1 MDKMDEF
8 HIPKDA
14 LKKLKNTEYLRKE
27 LSEGKS
33 LKEIIGY
40 SESVMEKFYA
50 AAYRLFQMKEYT
62 KSADAFL
69 FLTTLDPY
77 VYNFWL
83 GLGMS
88 EQLKEDYENALVA
101 YSMAILLDAHNPLPH
116 FHSATCYQK
125 TDNVQDTRASLE
137 LAIEYAGDQAEFMEI
152 KKKSQEIL
160 WQLNQ

>member
-1 MDKMDEF
+1 MDKMEEF
-8 HIPKDA
+8 HIPEDA
-14 LKKLKNTEYLRKE
+14 LKKLKNTEYLRKA
-27 LSEGKS
+27 LNEGKS

-40 SESVMEKFYA
+40 SEEVMEKFYA
-50 AAYRLFQMKEYT
+50 AAYHLFQMKEYV

-88 EQLKEDYENALVA
+88 EQLKEEYESALIA
-101 YSMAILLDAHNPLPH
+101 YSMAILIDPHNPLPH

-125 TDNVQDTRASLE
+125 TDNLQDMRASLE
-137 LAIEYAGDQAEFMEI
+137 LAIEYAGDLSEFIEI
-152 KKKSQEIL
+152 KKKSQETL
-160 WQLNQ
+160 WRLNQ